1 MMDEKSILLMSEEL
15 RAAMGSGVK
24 RLEAPVQAD
33 REEEIRIE
41 GKVIKFA
48 ALKSGRTKLVL
59 EVRGSHRP
67 ELVPSDRSR
76 SVAVLG
82 SASLTLPSVRIVSV
96 TVDVRASRRIS
107 LILET
112 VGPK

>member
-24 RLEAPVQAD
+24 RLESPVQAD
-33 REEEIRIE
+33 RADEVRIE
-41 GKVIKFA
+41 GRVIKFA
-48 ALKSGRTKLVL
+48 ALKSGRAKLVL
-59 EVRGSHRP
+59 EVRGSHRS
-67 ELVPSDRSR
+67 ELLPGESTR
-76 SVAVLG
+76 SVTVSGVANL
-82 SASLTLPSVRIVSV
+82 SLASVRIVSV
-96 TVDVRASRRIS
+96 TVDDRRARRIT